1 MRDKITRIMS
11 LKLFWSNGKIAK
23 KGSFWTNEITKNEV
37 DRVLN
42 FALTSSYSEW
52 KKSLEI
58 IIPFLVSQDEGNNSF
73 KKILK
78 NENI

>member
-1 MRDKITRIMS
+1 MS
-11 LKLFWSNGKIAK
+11 LKLFWSNDKIAK